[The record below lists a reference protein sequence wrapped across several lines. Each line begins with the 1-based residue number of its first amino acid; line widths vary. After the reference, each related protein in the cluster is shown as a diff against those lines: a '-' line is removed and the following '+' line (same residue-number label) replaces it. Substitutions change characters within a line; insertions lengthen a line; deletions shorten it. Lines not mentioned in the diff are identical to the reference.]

1 MWDPQRAGCHQSM
14 RVRDWVEVIGAFGFL
29 CNEESGTRQKA
40 PIPFHF
46 SPRIPDRL
54 PALLLV
60 ELWNSGTD
68 RRVDKLDFAAVDKVG
83 ARAAPGGAIEFRDC
97 PSLRPL
103 FSLPGDGRKNH
114 ARRQVRRLRRRIRG
128 SQGAMTTP
136 DMSR

>member
-14 RVRDWVEVIGAFGFL
+14 RVRAWVEVIGAFGFL

-46 SPRIPDRL
+46 SPL
-54 PALLLV
+54 
-60 ELWNSGTD
+60 
-68 RRVDKLDFAAVDKVG
+68 DKLDFAAVDKGG

-114 ARRQVRRLRRRIRG
+114 ARRPVRRLRRRIRG

-136 DMSR
+136 DMPR